1 MNRTARLGRDRVL
14 YLMLIPGILFFLL
27 FKYLPMVG
35 LGIAFQEFMPFLGV
49 FGSPWVGFQHFER
62 LFSDPDFLILFS
74 NTLILALYNIV
85 FFFPLPIVV
94 ALMLNELR
102 HEGFKRTIQSIVY
115 LPHFLSWVV
124 IASIS
129 YTLLAPDTGLFNL
142 VLQALGGESA
152 NFLTSEAWFRPLITL
167 QVIWKEVGWG
177 TILFL
182 AALAGV
188 DTELYDA
195 AAIDGANRWQRMWHI
210 TLPALKPVV
219 ITLLILRMGSFLD
232 SGFEQIY
239 LMQNSLNRGV
249 SEVFDTYVYS
259 TGLVGGQFSYS
270 AAVGFFKSIVALIL
284 VLAANKLAKK
294 AGEEGVY

>member
-1 MNRTARLGRDRVL
+1 MIRIRNLYRDRVL
-14 YLMLIPGILFFLL
+14 YLMLVPGVLFFLL
-27 FKYLPMVG
+27 FKYLPMGG

-49 FGSPWVGFQHFER
+49 FGSPWVGLQHFER
-62 LFSDPDFLILFS
+62 LFSDPDFLMLFS
-74 NTLILALYNIV
+74 NTFILALYNIL
-85 FFFPLPIVV
+85 FFFPLPIIV
-94 ALMLNELR
+94 ALMLNEIR
-102 HEGFKRTIQSIVY
+102 HEGFKRSIQSIIY

-129 YTLLAPDTGLFNL
+129 FTLLAPETGLVNL
-142 VLQALGGESA
+142 VLKALGGESA
-152 NFLTSEAWFRPLITL
+152 NFLTSEAWFRPLITI

-182 AALAGV
+182 AALANV

-210 TLPALKPVV
+210 TLPALKPVI

-259 TGLVGGQFSYS
+259 TGLIGGQFSYS
-270 AAVGFFKSIVALIL
+270 AAVGFFKSIVALLL

-294 AGEEGVY
+294 VGEEGVY